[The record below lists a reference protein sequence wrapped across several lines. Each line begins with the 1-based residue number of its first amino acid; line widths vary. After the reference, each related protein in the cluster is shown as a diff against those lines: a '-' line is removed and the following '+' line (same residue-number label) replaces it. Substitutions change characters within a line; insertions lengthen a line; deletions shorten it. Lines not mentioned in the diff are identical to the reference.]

1 MLLDAL
7 SIDENSEDADSINA
21 FIPVIYSI
29 YEEYT
34 TLQSSSPQ
42 TYTVF
47 CCRPCTVYTCQ
58 QTGTWITVCP
68 QKVFC
73 ICTKWLFTVRHSRK
87 HIHLRLQL
95 VQTSQRDMNERK
107 SKRSDAESKKH
118 LTGSLKLDICLNE
131 ISTHWDVMTMWSC
144 ANVFVCV
151 LQASGARVRQRGGL
165 TWFLSWFENNTPK
178 TASSDH
184 RSLHK
189 ALCMNQNK
197 QSVSPIYQSQ
207 IWLQCKK
214 TAENSKNREKI
225 LFNTF

>member
-1 MLLDAL
+1 M
-7 SIDENSEDADSINA
+7 
-21 FIPVIYSI
+21 
-29 YEEYT
+29 
-34 TLQSSSPQ
+34 
-42 TYTVF
+42 F
-47 CCRPCTVYTCQ
+47 CCRPCTEYTCTWQ

-95 VQTSQRDMNERK
+95 VQTSQRDMNESK
-107 SKRSDAESKKH
+107 SKRSDAGSKKH

-131 ISTHWDVMTMWSC
+131 MATHWDVMIMWSC

-165 TWFLSWFENNTPK
+165 TWFLSWLENDTPK

-184 RSLHK
+184 RSLHR
-189 ALCMNQNK
+189 ALCMNQNN
-197 QSVSPIYQSQ
+197 QVHPFISPRFDFSAENQQ
-207 IWLQCKK
+207 K
-214 TAENSKNREKI
+214 TARIEKRSSFNS
-225 LFNTF
+225 F